1 MELPNRQPN
10 RRTNTRLDHKQDSQP
25 GKHLNKQVDEQANSQ
40 PKARRFSAVRL
51 KRWLPLLMVVMAAGL
66 VLAAYSFSVIWRVS
80 LAERDLFGKSTLIPM
95 AAQKSFEEG
104 PCGVETFWS
113 KSFWYE
119 RHGNRILV
127 WRDKINCF
135 QHCYGSALAAYELG
149 EGPATWLF
157 DANEYMDYIRDC
169 NGIKE
174 NNILDRKKDL
184 AHNIVGRRIGLSAK
198 AQGLSGEAADA
209 YMRSEI
215 LLSMDRGKD
224 VYLSYLDPRVRNLG
238 SEASLGCPG
247 LPERNLFDL
256 AFTGGH
262 HYRRLQAR
270 SRAGFRN
277 LHTKHAERYRNL
289 HLRVKSVVGSS
300 IHKGIH
306 KSIHKLKQVQNI

>member
-1 MELPNRQPN
+1 M
-10 RRTNTRLDHKQDSQP
+10 
-25 GKHLNKQVDEQANSQ
+25 
-40 PKARRFSAVRL
+40 
-51 KRWLPLLMVVMAAGL
+51 KRWLPLLMVVMAAGM
-66 VLAAYSFSVIWRVS
+66 VLSGYTLSVIWRVS

-104 PCGVETFWS
+104 PCGAETFGS
-113 KSFWYE
+113 KSFWFE
-119 RHGNRILV
+119 RHGKRILV
-127 WRDKINCF
+127 WKDKINCF
-135 QHCYGSALAAYELG
+135 QHCYGSALAAFELG

-157 DANEYMDYIRDC
+157 DANEYMDYIRDS

-184 AHNIVGRRIGLSAK
+184 AHNIVGRKIGLSAK

-209 YMRSEI
+209 YMRTEI

-289 HLRVKSVVGSS
+289 RLRVKSVVGSS

-306 KSIHKLKQVQNI
+306 KSIHKLKQVQSI

>member
-1 MELPNRQPN
+1 MRNLRAELPNRQAN
-10 RRTNTRLDHKQDSQP
+10 RRTSRQSDHKQ
-25 GKHLNKQVDEQANSQ
+25 GSQ
-40 PKARRFSAVRL
+40 PKERRFNTAPL

-66 VLAAYSFSVIWRVS
+66 VLVGYTLSVIWRVS

-104 PCGVETFWS
+104 PCSVETFWS

-119 RHGNRILV
+119 RQGKRILV
-127 WRDKINCF
+127 WKDKINCF

-174 NNILDRKKDL
+174 NSILDRRKDL

-198 AQGLSGEAADA
+198 AHGLSGESADA

-247 LPERNLFDL
+247 LPERNLIDL
-256 AFTGGH
+256 AITGRH
-262 HYRRLQAR
+262 HYNRLQAK

-277 LHTKHAERYRNL
+277 LHTKHAEHYRNL
-289 HLRVKSVVGSS
+289 RLRVKSVVGSS
-300 IHKGIH
+300 IQKGIH
-306 KSIHKLKQVQNI
+306 KSIHKFKQVQSI